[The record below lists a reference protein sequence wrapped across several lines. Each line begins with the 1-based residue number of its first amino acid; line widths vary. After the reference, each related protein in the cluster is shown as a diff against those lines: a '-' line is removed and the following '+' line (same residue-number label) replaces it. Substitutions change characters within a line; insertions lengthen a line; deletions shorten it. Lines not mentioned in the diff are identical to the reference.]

1 MGSFPPG
8 ADCAVLTGRAAADE
22 EEEGPWKEEESYQK
36 EEVPWRAG
44 TEACLGEIQEAEGV
58 QWEEIEEGTSF
69 LKKGAPTL
77 EEKEKKKDTF
87 CQCVLEGRR
96 AAKMAN
102 ILTGSHNRAT
112 HSPGRVKVSG
122 RGWSIRGRASA
133 RKRSI
138 HGTHRR
144 SRKKGATHP
153 GIHFRGSPPITRTRL
168 ATDKKQKT

>member
-77 EEKEKKKDTF
+77 EEKEKKKTHFVNVFWREDGPQKWLTF
-87 CQCVLEGRR
+87 LLGL
-96 AAKMAN
+96 
-102 ILTGSHNRAT
+102 ITG
-112 HSPGRVKVSG
+112 
-122 RGWSIRGRASA
+122 
-133 RKRSI
+133 
-138 HGTHRR
+138 
-144 SRKKGATHP
+144 
-153 GIHFRGSPPITRTRL
+153 PPIPL
-168 ATDKKQKT
+168 GG